1 MSRWKSARLTW
12 KWLWN
17 SKGGKKDCRIVGN
30 IVDRWSP
37 YDKYYPPSRRVGNER
52 SYLTALRVICIFQ
65 PEASGRSL
73 LSAIWN
79 ARGWRPRF
87 DLHFSIETVPSPLP
101 LTLRWLTWHEQS
113 DESKQC
119 LLDFHDVDVSI
130 IFRNFNWKKKRG
142 DHHPLWYKLKLDF
155 FLKDN
160 EKKRE
165 KFICNHELI
174 EFNLKFRFEKLGVY
188 FFLFI

>member
-130 IFRNFNWKKKRG
+130 IFRNFNWKKKG
-142 DHHPLWYKLKLDF
+142 AIIIPFDINWNWIF
-155 FLKDN
+155 FWRIM
-160 EKKRE
+160 EKERK
-165 KFICNHELI
+165 IYLQPWINWI
-174 EFNLKFRFEKLGVY
+174 
-188 FFLFI
+188 